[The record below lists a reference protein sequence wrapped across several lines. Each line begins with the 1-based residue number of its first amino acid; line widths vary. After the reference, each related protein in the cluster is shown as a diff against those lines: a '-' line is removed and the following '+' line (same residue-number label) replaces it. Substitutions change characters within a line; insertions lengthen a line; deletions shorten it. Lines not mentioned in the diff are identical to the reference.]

1 MPPKKQNAPTSDA
14 APTAVSGM
22 KVQELRKSLS
32 ALGADTSGTKAVL
45 AARLT
50 DLRKRAAAPEDEPPA
65 KVAKP
70 APPAAAAAPSKSIR
84 TAIVKGRAAVDSYCD
99 VAATTHVYE
108 GSGGEVFDALL
119 NQTDIVKNA
128 NKFYVIQLLETDASP
143 PKYYTWT
150 RWGRVGEKGQSALLP
165 PSGARPPLAP
175 PAPPS
180 PPLAAPLLRT
190 PPRTASAPPKEDAA
204 AALGR
209 LGQARRWTP
218 ASTRS
223 TRSSTTRR
231 RTAGRSATP
240 SARCQ
245 ASTPCSPLTMAPTS
259 RTPRRARAAEEEA
272 GARPAASRSAAGWT
286 SGSDRS
292 SPSCAT

>member
-14 APTAVSGM
+14 APAAAAVSGM
-22 KVQELRKSLS
+22 KVQELRNSLS

-165 PSGARPPLAP
+165 PSGTRPPLAP
-175 PAPPS
+175 ARPAPPS
-180 PPLAAPLLRT
+180 
-190 PPRTASAPPKEDAA
+190 S
-204 AALGR
+204 
-209 LGQARRWTP
+209 RR
-218 ASTRS
+218 
-223 TRSSTTRR
+223 
-231 RTAGRSATP
+231 
-240 SARCQ
+240 
-245 ASTPCSPLTMAPTS
+245 APT
-259 RTPRRARAAEEEA
+259 PRP
-272 GARPAASRSAAGWT
+272 ARPAFPSPRRPSAAHT
-286 SGSDRS
+286 SAHSLRTS
-292 SPSCAT
+292 